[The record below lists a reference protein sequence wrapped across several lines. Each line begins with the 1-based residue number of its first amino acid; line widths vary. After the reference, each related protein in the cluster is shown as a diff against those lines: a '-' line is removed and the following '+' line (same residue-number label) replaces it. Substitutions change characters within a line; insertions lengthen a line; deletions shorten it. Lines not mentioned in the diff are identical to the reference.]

1 MNRKKSIVCLS
12 RYQLE
17 PHPDNPRKD
26 LGDLTELRESIR
38 QNGIMQNLTVIPTDD
53 TLEHFRILIGHRR
66 FAASEGILNEL
77 PCVIVEDLTDREQV
91 GIMLCENLQRNDLT
105 FYEQG
110 QGFQMMLDLGDT
122 IDEISEK
129 TGFSKNTVKH
139 RVEIAKLPK
148 KAIEDNRFQL
158 TIGDLIELEKIADV
172 KKREKILS
180 EAFDSNNLKNRIN
193 QEIREQK
200 IQKNLKLVKEW
211 LKKCKVKKAAFY
223 GIQYSSD
230 YEKLLTIDLED
241 LKGMTLE
248 KIKAKVEG
256 KTDVEWNDSYGAIY
270 VCRKLAK
277 NEKPKKKKSDWEIK
291 EEKRKEKTAK
301 INAAEEAYCKSV
313 FRFLNES
320 EERHFRAGTG
330 VYTERAWMILLKLE
344 ARLER
349 WVSHT
354 FFENSDAGDDFYK
367 ELTTKPLLW
376 QMLFYVIQN
385 IEIEG
390 LCNYHL
396 EPDKNTFAA
405 IEDLNSIL
413 HSLGYNVPPEIDESI
428 LDGTSDLYNHPE
440 EDSDDEFEDD
450 EFEDDEEC

>member
-1 MNRKKSIVCLS
+1 MNRKKSIIYLS

-53 TLEHFRILIGHRR
+53 TYEHFRILIGHRR

-77 PCVIVEDLTDREQV
+77 PCVMVEGLTDREQV

-129 TGFSKNTVKH
+129 TGFSKSTVKH

-148 KAIEDNRFQL
+148 KAIEDKKFQL
-158 TIGDLIELEKIADV
+158 AIGDLIELEKIADV

-180 EAFDSNNLKNRIN
+180 DAWDSNNLKNRIN

-211 LKKCKVKKAAFY
+211 LKKCKVKKAGAY
-223 GIQYSSD
+223 GIQYSSE

-248 KIKAKVEG
+248 KLKAKVNG

-270 VCRKLAK
+270 ICRKLAN
-277 NEKPKKKKSDWEIK
+277 NEKPQKKKSAWEIE
-291 EEKRKEKTAK
+291 EEKRKEKSAK
-301 INAAEEAYCKSV
+301 INETEKAYCKSV

-320 EERHFRAGTG
+320 EERNFRAGVG
-330 VYTERAWMILLKLE
+330 VYTERAWKILIRLQTPLE
-344 ARLER
+344 EEPFNR
-349 WVSHT
+349 V
-354 FFENSDAGDDFYK
+354 FFENSTIGDDYYK
-367 ELTTKPLLW
+367 ELSTKPLLK
-376 QMLFYVIQN
+376 QMLFYVLQDV
-385 IEIEG
+385 EREG
-390 LCNYHL
+390 FCNYSL
-396 EPDKNTFAA
+396 MPDEDILVA

-413 HSLGYNVPPEIDESI
+413 HSLGYNVPSEIDESI

-440 EDSDDEFEDD
+440 EDPDDDFEDD
-450 EFEDDEEC
+450 FEDDEEC

>member
-1 MNRKKSIVCLS
+1 MNRKKSIVYLS

-148 KAIEDNRFQL
+148 KAIEDNKFQL

-180 EAFDSNNLKNRIN
+180 EAWDSNNLKNRIN
-193 QEIREQK
+193 QEIREQN
-200 IQKNLKLVKEW
+200 IQKNLKKVKEW
-211 LKKCKVKKAAFY
+211 LKKCKVKKAGSY

-241 LKGMTLE
+241 LKGMNLE
-248 KIKAKVEG
+248 KLKSKVDG
-256 KTDVEWNDSYGAIY
+256 KPDVEWHDSYGSVY

-277 NEKPKKKKSDWEIK
+277 NKKPKKKKSNWEIE
-291 EEKRKEKTAK
+291 EEKRKEKSAK
-301 INAAEEAYCKSV
+301 INAVEEAYCKSV

-320 EERHFRAGTG
+320 EERNFRAGSG
-330 VYTERAWMILLKLE
+330 VYMERAWKILLKLE
-344 ARLER
+344 ARLEE
-349 WVSHT
+349 WDSQT
-354 FFENSDAGDDFYK
+354 FFENVDAYDDFCK

-396 EPDKNTFAA
+396 EPNKNTFAA

-413 HSLGYNVPPEIDESI
+413 LHSLGYSVPSEIDEAI

-440 EDSDDEFEDD
+440 EDPDDDFEEDSDNE
-450 EFEDDEEC
+450 

>member
-1 MNRKKSIVCLS
+1 MNRKKSIVWLHRS
-12 RYQLE
+12 ELE

-148 KAIEDNRFQL
+148 AAIEDKKFQL
-158 TIGDLIELEKIADV
+158 TIGDLIELEKISDV
-172 KKREKILS
+172 KKREKVL
-180 EAFDSNNLKNRIN
+180 ELAWDSNNLKNRIS
-193 QEIREQK
+193 QEVREEK
-200 IQKNLKLVKEW
+200 IQKNLKQVKEW
-211 LKKCKVKKAAFY
+211 LKKCKVKKAGSY
-223 GIQYSSD
+223 GIQYNSD
-230 YEKLLTIDLED
+230 YEKLLTINLED
-241 LKGMTLE
+241 LKGMSLE

-256 KTDVEWNDSYGAIY
+256 KTDVEWNDSYGTVY

-277 NEKPKKKKSDWEIK
+277 NEKTERKKSQCEIENEK
-291 EEKRKEKTAK
+291 QEAKRKQIHEVE
-301 INAAEEAYCKSV
+301 AAYVKSV
-313 FRFLNES
+313 LKFLNEAD
-320 EERHFRAGTG
+320 ERDFRAGTG
-330 VYTERAWMILLKLE
+330 VYAERAWKILLRLE
-344 ARLER
+344 APLER
-349 WVSHT
+349 VCYDRT
-354 FFENSDAGDDFYK
+354 LFEDHDAGDEFYK
-367 ELTTKPLLW
+367 VLQTKPLLW
-376 QMLFYVIQN
+376 QMLFYVLQS
-385 IEIEG
+385 IEVEG
-390 LCNYHL
+390 FCTYNLMPEKDIL
-396 EPDKNTFAA
+396 AA
-405 IEDLNSIL
+405 VEDLNSIL
-413 HSLGYNVPPEIDESI
+413 HSLGYNVPDELDASI
-428 LDGTSDLYNHPE
+428 LDGTSELYESGDDDL
-440 EDSDDEFEDD
+440 
-450 EFEDDEEC
+450 C

>member
-1 MNRKKSIVCLS
+1 MNRKKSIVYLS

-53 TLEHFRILIGHRR
+53 SLEHFRILIGHRR

-180 EAFDSNNLKNRIN
+180 DAWDSNNLKNRIN

-200 IQKNLKLVKEW
+200 IQKNLKQVKDW
-211 LKKCKVKKAAFY
+211 LKKCKVKKAGAY

-230 YEKLLTIDLED
+230 YEKILTIDLED

-256 KTDVEWNDSYGAIY
+256 KTDVEWNDSYGAVY
-270 VCRKLAK
+270 VCRKMAK
-277 NEKPKKKKSDWEIK
+277 NEKPKKKKSAWEIE
-291 EEKRKEKTAK
+291 EEKRKEKSAK
-301 INAAEEAYCKSV
+301 IEEAEKAYCKSV

-320 EERHFRAGTG
+320 EERNFRAGTG
-330 VYTERAWMILLKLE
+330 VYTERAWKILLRLQTPLE
-344 ARLER
+344 EEPFNR
-349 WVSHT
+349 V
-354 FFENSDAGDDFYK
+354 FFENSTIGDDYYK
-367 ELTTKPLLW
+367 ELSMKPLLM
-376 QMLFYVIQN
+376 QMLFYVIQG
-385 IEIEG
+385 IETEG
-390 LCNYHL
+390 FCNYNL
-396 EPDKNTFAA
+396 EPNENTFSAV
-405 IEDLNSIL
+405 EDLNSIL
-413 HSLGYNVPPEIDESI
+413 HSLGYNVPAEIDESI

-440 EDSDDEFEDD
+440 EDPDDDFEDD
-450 EFEDDEEC
+450 E

>member
-1 MNRKKSIVCLS
+1 MNRKKSIVYLS

-53 TLEHFRILIGHRR
+53 TLKHFRILIGHRR

-148 KAIEDNRFQL
+148 KAIEDNKFRL
-158 TIGDLIELEKIADV
+158 TIGDLIELEKVTDV
-172 KKREKILS
+172 KKREQILS
-180 EAFDSNNLKNRIN
+180 ASWDSNNLKNRIN

-200 IQKNLKLVKEW
+200 IQKNLKQVKDW
-211 LKKCKVKKAAFY
+211 LKKCKVKKAGAY

-230 YEKLLTIDLED
+230 YEKILTIDLED

-248 KIKAKVEG
+248 NIKAKVEG
-256 KTDVEWNDSYGAIY
+256 KTEVEWNDSYGAVY
-270 VCRKLAK
+270 VCRKLVK
-277 NEKPKKKKSDWEIK
+277 SEKRKERKSNWEI
-291 EEKRKEKTAK
+291 ENEKRKEKSAK
-301 INAAEEAYCKSV
+301 IEAAEDAYCKSV

-320 EERHFRAGTG
+320 EERNFRAGTG
-330 VYTERAWMILLKLE
+330 VYMERAWKILLRLE
-344 ARLER
+344 ASLER
-349 WVSHT
+349 MSFTRV
-354 FFENSDAGDDFYK
+354 FFEDSNAGDNYYK
-367 ELTTKPLLW
+367 ELSTKPLLM
-376 QMLFYVIQN
+376 QMLFYVIQG
-385 IEIEG
+385 IETEG
-390 LCNYHL
+390 FCNYHL
-396 EPDKNTFAA
+396 EPNENTFSAV
-405 IEDLNSIL
+405 EDLNSIL
-413 HSLGYNVPPEIDESI
+413 HSLGYNVPSEIDESI

-440 EDSDDEFEDD
+440 EDPDDD
-450 EFEDDEEC
+450 FEDDEEC

>member
-1 MNRKKSIVCLS
+1 MKRKKSIVYLS

-66 FAASEGILNEL
+66 FAASEGIVNEL

-148 KAIEDNRFQL
+148 KAIEDNKFQL
-158 TIGDLIELEKIADV
+158 TIGDLIELEKIADL
-172 KKREKILS
+172 KKREQILS
-180 EAFDSNNLKNRIN
+180 VSFDSNNLKNRIN

-200 IQKNLKLVKEW
+200 IQKNLKQVKEW
-211 LKKCKVKKAAFY
+211 LKKCKVKKAGAY

-248 KIKAKVEG
+248 KLKAKVDG
-256 KTDVEWNDSYGAIY
+256 KTNVEWNDSYGAVH
-270 VCRKLAK
+270 VCRKLSK
-277 NEKPKKKKSDWEIK
+277 NEKPKKKKSAWEIE
-291 EEKRKEKTAK
+291 EEKRREKTAK

-320 EERHFRAGTG
+320 EERNFRAGVG
-330 VYTERAWMILLKLE
+330 VYTERAWKILLRIAASLE
-344 ARLER
+344 ETPYVR
-349 WVSHT
+349 V
-354 FFENSDAGDDFYK
+354 FFEDGDAGEEFYK
-367 ELTTKPLLW
+367 ELSTKPLLM
-376 QMLFYVIQN
+376 QMLFFIIQGIN
-385 IEIEG
+385 TEG
-390 LCNYHL
+390 FCNYHL
-396 EPDKNTFAA
+396 EPDKDIFIA

-413 HSLGYNVPPEIDESI
+413 HSLGYNVPLDIDESI

-440 EDSDDEFEDD
+440 EDPDDD
-450 EFEDDEEC
+450 FEDDEEC

>member
-1 MNRKKSIVCLS
+1 MNRKKSIVYLS

-148 KAIEDNRFQL
+148 KAIEDNKFQL

-180 EAFDSNNLKNRIN
+180 EAWDSNNLKNRIN

-200 IQKNLKLVKEW
+200 ISKNLKQVKEW
-211 LKKCKVKKAAFY
+211 LKKCKVKKADSY

-248 KIKAKVEG
+248 KIKSKVDG
-256 KTDVEWNDSYGAIY
+256 KPDVEWHDSYGSVY

-277 NEKPKKKKSDWEIK
+277 KEKPKKKKSAWEIE
-291 EEKRKEKTAK
+291 EEKRKEKSAK
-301 INAAEEAYCKSV
+301 INAVEEAYCKSV

-320 EERHFRAGTG
+320 EERNFRAGSG
-330 VYTERAWMILLKLE
+330 VYMERAWKILVRLQTPLE
-344 ARLER
+344 EEPFNR
-349 WVSHT
+349 V
-354 FFENSDAGDDFYK
+354 FFENSTIGDDYYK
-367 ELTTKPLLW
+367 ELSTKPLLM
-376 QMLFYVIQN
+376 QMLFFVIQGIN
-385 IEIEG
+385 TEG
-390 LCNYHL
+390 FCNYDL
-396 EPDKNTFAA
+396 DPDKNIFVA
-405 IEDLNSIL
+405 IEDLNNIL
-413 HSLGYNVPPEIDESI
+413 HSLGYNVPSDIDESI

-440 EDSDDEFEDD
+440 EDPDDD
-450 EFEDDEEC
+450 FEDDEE

>member
-1 MNRKKSIVCLS
+1 MNRKKSIVYLS

-66 FAASEGILNEL
+66 FAASEGIVNEL

-129 TGFSKNTVKH
+129 TGFSKSTVKH

-180 EAFDSNNLKNRIN
+180 DAWDSNNLKNRIN

-211 LKKCKVKKAAFY
+211 LKKCKVKKTNIY
-223 GIQYSSD
+223 GIQYSSN

-256 KTDVEWNDSYGAIY
+256 KNDVEWNDSYGAIY
-270 VCRKLAK
+270 VCRKLSK
-277 NEKPKKKKSDWEIK
+277 EEKPKKKSAWEIE
-291 EEKRKEKTAK
+291 EEKRKEKAAK
-301 INAAEEAYCKSV
+301 IDEAEKAYCKSV

-320 EERHFRAGTG
+320 DERNFRAGSG
-330 VYTERAWMILLKLE
+330 LYIERAWKILLRLQTPLE
-344 ARLER
+344 EEPFNR
-349 WVSHT
+349 V
-354 FFENSDAGDDFYK
+354 FFEDSNAGEEYYK
-367 ELTTKPLLW
+367 ELSTKPLLM
-376 QMLFYVIQN
+376 QMLFYIIQG
-385 IEIEG
+385 IETNG
-390 LCNYHL
+390 FSNYYL
-396 EPDKNTFAA
+396 LPDKDTLIA

-413 HSLGYNVPPEIDESI
+413 HSLGYNVPSEIDESI

-440 EDSDDEFEDD
+440 EDPYDDFEDD
-450 EFEDDEEC
+450 FEEDSDNE

>member
-1 MNRKKSIVCLS
+1 MNRKKSIVYLS

-180 EAFDSNNLKNRIN
+180 EAWDSNNLKNRIN

-211 LKKCKVKKAAFY
+211 LKKCKVKKTNFY
-223 GIQYSSD
+223 GIQYSSE

-256 KTDVEWNDSYGAIY
+256 KADIEWNEGYGAVY
-270 VCRKLAK
+270 VCRKLSK
-277 NEKPKKKKSDWEIK
+277 NEKPQKKKSAWEIE
-291 EEKRKEKTAK
+291 EEKRKEKSAK
-301 INAAEEAYCKSV
+301 IEAAEKAYCKSV

-320 EERHFRAGTG
+320 DEKNFRAGAG
-330 VYTERAWMILLKLE
+330 VYTERAWKILLRLQTPLE
-344 ARLER
+344 EEPFNR
-349 WVSHT
+349 V
-354 FFENSDAGDDFYK
+354 FFENSTIGDDYYK
-367 ELTTKPLLW
+367 ELSTKPLLM
-376 QMLFYVIQN
+376 QMLFYVIQG
-385 IEIEG
+385 IETEG
-390 LCNYHL
+390 FCNYSL
-396 EPDKNTFAA
+396 MPDKDIFVA

-413 HSLGYNVPPEIDESI
+413 HSLGYNVPSEIDESI

-440 EDSDDEFEDD
+440 EDPDDDFEDD
-450 EFEDDEEC
+450 FEDDEEC

>member
-1 MNRKKSIVCLS
+1 MNRKKSIVYLS

-66 FAASEGILNEL
+66 FAASEGIVNEL

-139 RVEIAKLPK
+139 RVEIAKLSK

-180 EAFDSNNLKNRIN
+180 EAWDSNNLKNRIN

-200 IQKNLKLVKEW
+200 IQKNLKQVKEW
-211 LKKCKVKKAAFY
+211 LKKCKVKKADSY

-270 VCRKLAK
+270 VCRKLAN
-277 NEKPKKKKSDWEIK
+277 NEKPKKKKSAWEIE
-291 EEKRKEKTAK
+291 EEKRKEKSAK
-301 INAAEEAYCKSV
+301 IEETEKAYCKSV

-320 EERHFRAGTG
+320 EERNFRAGSG
-330 VYTERAWMILLKLE
+330 VYMERAWKILLRLQSPLE
-344 ARLER
+344 EEPFNR
-349 WVSHT
+349 V
-354 FFENSDAGDDFYK
+354 FFENSTIGDDYYK
-367 ELTTKPLLW
+367 ELSTKPLLM
-376 QMLFYVIQN
+376 QMLFYVIQG
-385 IEIEG
+385 IETEG
-390 LCNYHL
+390 FCNYSL
-396 EPDKNTFAA
+396 MPDKDTFVA

-413 HSLGYNVPPEIDESI
+413 HSLGYNVPSEIDESI
-428 LDGTSDLYNHPE
+428 LNGTSELYTHPE
-440 EDSDDEFEDD
+440 EDPDDD
-450 EFEDDEEC
+450 FEDDEEC

>member
-1 MNRKKSIVCLS
+1 MSPKKNSICYIS
-12 RYQLE
+12 RNQLE

-26 LGDLTELRESIR
+26 LGDLEELRESIR

-53 TLEHFRILIGHRR
+53 TFDHFRILIGHRR

-91 GIMLCENLQRNDLT
+91 GIMLCENLQRKDLT

-148 KAIEDNRFQL
+148 KAIEDNKFQL

-172 KKREKILS
+172 KKREQILS
-180 EAFDSNNLKNRIN
+180 ASWDSNNLKNRIN

-200 IQKNLKLVKEW
+200 IQKNLKQVKDW
-211 LKKCKVKKAAFY
+211 LKKCKVKKAGAY
-223 GIQYSSD
+223 GIQYSSE

-256 KTDVEWNDSYGAIY
+256 KTDVEWNDGYGAVY
-270 VCRKLAK
+270 VCRKLVK
-277 NEKPKKKKSDWEIK
+277 NEKPQKKKSAWEI
-291 EEKRKEKTAK
+291 ENEKRKEKSAK
-301 INAAEEAYCKSV
+301 IEATEDAYCKSV

-320 EERHFRAGTG
+320 EERNFRAGTG
-330 VYTERAWMILLKLE
+330 VYMERAWKILLRLE
-344 ARLER
+344 ASLER
-349 WVSHT
+349 MSFTRV
-354 FFENSDAGDDFYK
+354 FFENSNAGDNYYK
-367 ELTTKPLLW
+367 ELSMKPLLM
-376 QMLFYVIQN
+376 QMLFYVIQG
-385 IEIEG
+385 IETEG
-390 LCNYHL
+390 FCNYNL
-396 EPDKNTFAA
+396 EPNENTFSAV
-405 IEDLNSIL
+405 EDLNSIL
-413 HSLGYNVPPEIDESI
+413 HSLGYNVPSEIDESI
-428 LDGTSDLYNHPE
+428 LNGTSDLYNHPE
-440 EDSDDEFEDD
+440 EDPEEDPDDDFE
-450 EFEDDEEC
+450 EVSE

>member
-1 MNRKKSIVCLS
+1 MNRKKSIVYLS

-53 TLEHFRILIGHRR
+53 SLEHFRILIGHRR

-148 KAIEDNRFQL
+148 KAIEDKKFQL

-180 EAFDSNNLKNRIN
+180 EAWDSNNLKNRIN

-200 IQKNLKLVKEW
+200 IQKNLKQVKEW
-211 LKKCKVKKAAFY
+211 LGKCKVMKTSSY
-223 GIQYSSD
+223 GIQYSSE
-230 YEKLLTIDLED
+230 YKKLLTIDLED

-248 KIKAKVEG
+248 KLKSKVDG
-256 KTDVEWNDSYGAIY
+256 KTGVEWQDSYGSVY
-270 VCRKLAK
+270 VCRKLDK
-277 NEKPKKKKSDWEIK
+277 NEKSQKKKSAWEIK

-301 INAAEEAYCKSV
+301 INATEKAYCKSV

-320 EERHFRAGTG
+320 DERNFRAGVG
-330 VYTERAWMILLKLE
+330 VYLERAWKILLKLE
-344 ARLER
+344 ARLEK
-349 WVSHT
+349 WNSHT
-354 FFENSDAGDDFYK
+354 FFENSEACDDFYN
-367 ELTTKPLLW
+367 ELTAKPILW

-396 EPDKNTFAA
+396 EPNENTFSAV
-405 IEDLNSIL
+405 EDLNSIL
-413 HSLGYNVPPEIDESI
+413 HSLGYNVPAEIDESI

-440 EDSDDEFEDD
+440 EDPDDD
-450 EFEDDEEC
+450 FEDDEE

>member
-1 MNRKKSIVCLS
+1 MNRKKNIVYLS

-148 KAIEDNRFQL
+148 KAIEDNKFQL
-158 TIGDLIELEKIADV
+158 TIGDLIELEKIADI

-180 EAFDSNNLKNRIN
+180 EAWNSNNLKNRIN
-193 QEIREQK
+193 QKIREQK
-200 IQKNLKLVKEW
+200 IQKNLKQVKEW
-211 LKKCKVKKAAFY
+211 LKKCKVKKADSY
-223 GIQYSSD
+223 GIQYSSE

-241 LKGMTLE
+241 LKGMSLE
-248 KIKAKVEG
+248 KLKSKVDG
-256 KTDVEWNDSYGAIY
+256 KTDIEWGDSYGSIY
-270 VCRKLAK
+270 ICRKLSK
-277 NEKPKKKKSDWEIK
+277 NEKPKKKKTAWEI
-291 EEKRKEKTAK
+291 ENEKRKEKSAK
-301 INAAEEAYCKSV
+301 INEVEKAYCKSV

-320 EERHFRAGTG
+320 EERNFRAGTG
-330 VYTERAWMILLKLE
+330 VYLERAWKILLSAQLLLE
-344 ARLER
+344 ENPFNK
-349 WVSHT
+349 V
-354 FFENSDAGDDFYK
+354 FFENSTIGDDYYK
-367 ELTTKPLLW
+367 ELSTKPLLM
-376 QMLFYVIQN
+376 QMLFYAIQG
-385 IEIEG
+385 IEEQG
-390 LCNYHL
+390 FCNYNL
-396 EPDKNTFAA
+396 EPDKDILSA

-413 HSLGYNVPPEIDESI
+413 HSLGYNVPSEIDQSI
-428 LDGTSDLYNHPE
+428 LDGTSDLYNHPK
-440 EDSDDEFEDD
+440 
-450 EFEDDEEC
+450 EDDEE

>member
-1 MNRKKSIVCLS
+1 MNRKKSIVYLS

-66 FAASEGILNEL
+66 FAASEGIVNEL

-129 TGFSKNTVKH
+129 TGFSKSTVKH

-148 KAIEDNRFQL
+148 KAIEDNKFQL
-158 TIGDLIELEKIADV
+158 TIGDLIELEKVTDV

-180 EAFDSNNLKNRIN
+180 DAWDSNNLKNRIN

-200 IQKNLKLVKEW
+200 IQKNLKQVKEW
-211 LKKCKVKKAAFY
+211 LKKCKVKKAGAY
-223 GIQYSSD
+223 GIQYSSE

-256 KTDVEWNDSYGAIY
+256 KTDIEWGDGYGSIY
-270 VCRKLAK
+270 ICRKLSK
-277 NEKPKKKKSDWEIK
+277 NEKPKRKKSAWETK

-320 EERHFRAGTG
+320 DERNFRAGAG
-330 VYTERAWMILLKLE
+330 VYTERAWKILLRLQTPLE
-344 ARLER
+344 YEPFNR
-349 WVSHT
+349 V
-354 FFENSDAGDDFYK
+354 FFDNSTIGDDYYK
-367 ELTTKPLLW
+367 ELSTKPLLM
-376 QMLFYVIQN
+376 QMLFYVIQGIN
-385 IEIEG
+385 TEG
-390 LCNYHL
+390 FCNYSL
-396 EPDKNTFAA
+396 VPDKDIFIA

-413 HSLGYNVPPEIDESI
+413 RSLGYNVPSEIDESI

-440 EDSDDEFEDD
+440 EDPDDDS
-450 EFEDDEEC
+450 EDDEEC

>member
-1 MNRKKSIVCLS
+1 MNRKKSIVYLN

-66 FAASEGILNEL
+66 FAASEGIINEL

-148 KAIEDNRFQL
+148 AAIEDRKFQL
-158 TIGDLIELEKIADV
+158 TIGDLIELEKISDV
-172 KKREKILS
+172 KKRQKVLEM
-180 EAFDSNNLKNRIN
+180 AWDSNNLKNRIS
-193 QEIREQK
+193 QEIREEK
-200 IQKNLKLVKEW
+200 IQKNLKQVKEW
-211 LKKCKVKKAAFY
+211 LKKCKVKKADFY
-223 GIQYSSD
+223 GIYYSSD

-248 KIKAKVEG
+248 KLKAKVDG
-256 KTDVEWNDSYGAIY
+256 KTDVEWSDSYGSLY
-270 VCRKLAK
+270 VCRKLSK
-277 NEKPKKKKSDWEIK
+277 NEKPKKKKSAWEIEA
-291 EEKRKEKTAK
+291 EERKEKAAK
-301 INAAEEAYCKSV
+301 ISAAEEAYCKSV

-320 EERHFRAGTG
+320 EERNFRAGTG
-330 VYTERAWMILLKLE
+330 VYAERAWKILLRLQSLLE
-344 ARLER
+344 EDSFNR
-349 WVSHT
+349 V
-354 FFENSDAGDDFYK
+354 FFENSTIGDDYYK
-367 ELTTKPLLW
+367 ELSTKPLLM
-376 QMLFYVIQN
+376 QMLFYIIQN
-385 IEIEG
+385 INQEG
-390 LCNYHL
+390 FCNYHL
-396 EPDKNTFAA
+396 LPDKNTFAA

-413 HSLGYNVPPEIDESI
+413 HSLGYNVPSEIDESI
-428 LDGTSDLYNHPE
+428 LDGTSDLYSHPE
-440 EDSDDEFEDD
+440 EDPDDD
-450 EFEDDEEC
+450 FEDDEE